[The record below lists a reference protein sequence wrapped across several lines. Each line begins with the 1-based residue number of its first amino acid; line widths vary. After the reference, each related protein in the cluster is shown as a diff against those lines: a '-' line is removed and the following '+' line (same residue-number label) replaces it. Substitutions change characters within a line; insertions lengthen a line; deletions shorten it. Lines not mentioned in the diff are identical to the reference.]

1 MKTDQMKPLSEIE
14 WTTCWMAIRYAMSR
28 CSAASASLPGEL
40 LAAYFYRWTDAQKR
54 AIVRDLRN
62 HLDDVKCWNDTD
74 EAYFGDKNIDHPI
87 WMRFLLTLD
96 RAAHVEVT
104 LESGRKVE
112 AFEYEGRFYPQC
124 WWDGPGVK
132 YIDSDAIMNIQK
144 LQDNDEQ

>member
-14 WTTCWMAIRYAMSR
+14 WTTCWMAIRYAMGGR
-28 CSAASASLPGEL
+28 SAASASLPGEL
-40 LAAYFYRWTDAQKR
+40 LAAYFNRWTAAQKR
-54 AIVRDLRN
+54 AIVRDLRQ
-62 HLDDVKCWNDTD
+62 HLENIKLWNDTD
-74 EAYFGDKNIDHPI
+74 EAYFGDKNFDHPI

-96 RAAHVEVT
+96 RSAHVEVT